1 MEVYLLRHGIAEDT
15 KPGGSDADRALTSD
29 GKKKLRETLRVAAES
44 GVSPDLILS
53 SHLKRAIQTAEIA
66 GDVLAYK
73 NEIVRSESL
82 NPNSSV
88 ERVWDEIRT
97 HKDASSLM
105 LVGHNPLFSELA
117 GFLLGS
123 RSSQVELLAPW
134 IALRYLRYRSSS
146 SPVNS
151 WKPEASRRDLLR
163 WRACWSAMCA
173 ADWAT

>member
-44 GVSPDLILS
+44 GVNPDLILS

-123 RSSQVELLAPW
+123 RSSQVDFKKGA
-134 IALRYLRYRSSS
+134 ILRVDFERLR
-146 SPVNS
+146 PQPNGI
-151 WKPEASRRDLLR
+151 LR
-163 WRACWSAMCA
+163 WYLTPKLAQSC
-173 ADWAT
+173 